1 MSNPRADEPA
11 NADDPIETGLDK
23 GTGDPNDDRAFLSD
37 MPPAQ
42 VQDEPADDGDLE
54 SAEVD
59 ADA

>member
-1 MSNPRADEPA
+1 MSNPETDGPT
-11 NADDPIETGLDK
+11 NSDDPIETGLDK
-23 GTGDPNDDRAFLSD
+23 GTGDPNDDRAYLSN

-54 SAEVD
+54 SDEVD